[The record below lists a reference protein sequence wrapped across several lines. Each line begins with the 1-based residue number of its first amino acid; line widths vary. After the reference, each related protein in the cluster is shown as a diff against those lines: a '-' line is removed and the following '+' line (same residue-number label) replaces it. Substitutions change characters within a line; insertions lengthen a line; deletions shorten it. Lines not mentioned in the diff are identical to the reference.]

1 MCVHHILALRN
12 GRYNSRA
19 SPFSS
24 TIVKPLKLVRN
35 WKKYSY
41 YSCTCSSTFL
51 KIMIPAGY
59 EFSASSTVRAGR
71 QPLPCAY
78 VHGCMAAGWLA
89 RPAGQPATMGAK
101 DHTTCSSCVGAGFGW
116 SEAKQKCGTGFAN
129 KSCDAGEG
137 GPYLT
142 YLLLLA
148 VLVVAG
154 IVVFITTRK
163 PKAAAGAAKAVVADD
178 DGAAR
183 KKAQQ
188 KVAEKAAAK
197 RAVKAAEEELARA
210 SQKVK
215 AAEAAE
221 AADAHRSEA
230 AARAPAEAKP
240 AFAAA
245 PEVALEGGVAGTN
258 LGSNPT
264 AAQLIAEL
272 YARRLPGPPA
282 PPPVACSPSNRFA
295 HSLELYNSAG
305 AARAATAVW
314 SRPKRAKT
322 SNAAARFKR
331 S

>member
-1 MCVHHILALRN
+1 
-12 GRYNSRA
+12 
-19 SPFSS
+19 
-24 TIVKPLKLVRN
+24 
-35 WKKYSY
+35 
-41 YSCTCSSTFL
+41 
-51 KIMIPAGY
+51 
-59 EFSASSTVRAGR
+59 
-71 QPLPCAY
+71 
-78 VHGCMAAGWLA
+78 MAAGWLA

-230 AARAPAEAKP
+230 AAKAP
-240 AFAAA
+240 AA
-245 PEVALEGGVAGTN
+245 PEGALEGGGGWDQSRQQPHCRTAYRRAVRTTASRSPRPPT
-258 LGSNPT
+258 GSMFTFQPFRS
-264 AAQLIAEL
+264 I
-272 YARRLPGPPA
+272 P
-282 PPPVACSPSNRFA
+282 
-295 HSLELYNSAG
+295 
-305 AARAATAVW
+305 RAV
-314 SRPKRAKT
+314 
-322 SNAAARFKR
+322 
-331 S
+331 